1 MSSFVAIRK
10 DSRVDFAR
18 VKCGSNRRMLRLGT
32 RTFPS
37 TLPQAHLQFT
47 ARKRVHEALHD
58 GEKCESVAI
67 SARR

>member
-1 MSSFVAIRK
+1 
-10 DSRVDFAR
+10 
-18 VKCGSNRRMLRLGT
+18 MLRLGT